1 LRASSKEKLMEQ
13 IKRPAGQG
21 RAANET
27 QNESPDL
34 SARLRAIQARVSD
47 SEDPSVDVEGFKAL
61 LPEGS
66 YEAVYLGHQTAL
78 VFHTPKVFLRFRIT
92 QHGPY
97 NGVEVFRA
105 FRVRALKGRPAPNGG
120 FTLHAGG
127 ELYSTLVR
135 LLDVRNRA
143 DRVTLRPLRAMLFR
157 IRLRTV
163 TTDYRQRPLPEHN
176 RYSTID
182 EIERGE

>member
-1 LRASSKEKLMEQ
+1 MQE
-13 IKRPAGQG
+13 IKRPVAGQG
-21 RAANET
+21 QQAANET
-27 QNESPDL
+27 QSPDL
-34 SARLRAIQARVSD
+34 SARLRAIQAQAND
-47 SEDPSVDVEGFKAL
+47 EDAGVGVEGFKAL

-66 YEAVYLGHQTAL
+66 YEAAYLGHQTAF
-78 VFHTPKVFLRFRIT
+78 VFNTPKVFLRFRIT
-92 QHGPY
+92 QHGLY

-105 FRVRALKGRPAPNGG
+105 FRVRALKGRPTANGG

-127 ELYSTLVR
+127 EFYSTIVR

-143 DRVTLRPLRAMLFR
+143 DRITLRPLRTMLFR

-163 TTDYRQRPLPEHN
+163 TTDYRQRPLPEHS
-176 RYSTID
+176 RYSTIE